1 MILLK
6 VIETVPEEIIIW
18 IVQHQKYCLLGC
30 TRLELE
36 LIF

>member
-6 VIETVPEEIIIW
+6 VIETVSEEIIIW
-18 IVQHQKYCLLGC
+18 IVQYQKCCFLGC
-30 TRLELE
+30 TGLELE